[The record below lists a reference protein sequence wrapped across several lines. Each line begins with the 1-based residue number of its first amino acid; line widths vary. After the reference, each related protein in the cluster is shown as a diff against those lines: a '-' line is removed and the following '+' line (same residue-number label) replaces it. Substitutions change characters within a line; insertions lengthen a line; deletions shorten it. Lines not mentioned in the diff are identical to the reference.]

1 ALLRCARRE
10 RPRDSRAAEQRDE
23 LAPFPLTE
31 MHPIPHGPGAH
42 RRIPDCSGSVS
53 GYASGS
59 TKAGRTPPEA
69 HRLPA
74 AEVRRSGRAA
84 FARDG
89 TEPVFSFFVV
99 GGFCRRLLSFLF
111 LADRPGLAGSPEIRA
126 SYSRLVSPSRGAR
139 SAGSPARAPI
149 TDSASKAQAAKM
161 PVIILRSLIAVR
173 RTSVLSLLIGAV
185 GFIAPGGGGRP
196 VIAGALR

>member
-1 ALLRCARRE
+1 
-10 RPRDSRAAEQRDE
+10 
-23 LAPFPLTE
+23 
-31 MHPIPHGPGAH
+31 
-42 RRIPDCSGSVS
+42 
-53 GYASGS
+53 
-59 TKAGRTPPEA
+59 
-69 HRLPA
+69 
-74 AEVRRSGRAA
+74 VRRSGRAA

-139 SAGSPARAPI
+139 SAGSPARAPLP
-149 TDSASKAQAAKM
+149 DRARKAQAAKM

-196 VIAGALR
+196 VKAGALRQSIAFNPTSVFVARLLILDSLVEILDSLFVSFACSLISFLRRAQRVTVILLLLLT